1 MKKLDKYV
9 AVNFIIGYVIAFSV
23 LMGLRIVIDLFVNL
37 DEFAE
42 GADMGGAVVLQNVF
56 EYYKAQMYLYF
67 RDFAGMITVVAAVFS
82 VGKMVRN
89 NELIAVMASGVS
101 LKRILMPILLIALV
115 LTAVYVIDQEVL
127 IPNNAEK
134 LVRSHDTVEGK
145 KYLDVWFIEDAQSSL
160 ICSPS
165 FEVSAQTM
173 HNPIIFIRQKVN
185 DYYFRGIAQVR
196 ADSATYIGD
205 GKWQFQN
212 GIKMT
217 RPQNPQTQSSTEEPV
232 EFYQTDITPKDIPIR
247 RQANFLDLLSS
258 AQLAELLRNGGKIK
272 DRAEL
277 YAQKHDRI
285 TTPIINF
292 IMLMVALPILIC
304 REPKDMKAA
313 VTISFTLTSL
323 CFIFTFLCKMAAG
336 EFGFLRPEIWSWLPV
351 AVFFPVAI
359 IQLDSMKT

>member
-9 AVNFIIGYVIAFSV
+9 AVNFIIGYAIAFSV

-42 GADMGGAVVLQNVF
+42 KADMGGAVVLNNIF
-56 EYYKAQMYLYF
+56 TYYKAQIYLYF

-101 LKRILMPILLIALV
+101 LKRILTPILLISLI
-115 LTAVYVIDQEVL
+115 LTVFYVYDQEVL
-127 IPNNAEK
+127 IPNNAER
-134 LVRSHDTVEGK
+134 LVRSHDTVDGK
-145 KYLDVWFIEDAQSSL
+145 KSLDIWFIEDAKNSL
-160 ICSPS
+160 ICSPN
-165 FEVSAQTM
+165 FEVAVQTL
-173 HNPIIFIRQKVN
+173 HNPIIFIREKVN
-185 DYYFRGIAQVR
+185 NNYFRSVSQIR
-196 ADSATYIGD
+196 ADLAVYRGE
-205 GKWQFQN
+205 GNWQFQN

-217 RPQNPQTQSSTEEPV
+217 RPKNPQTQSSIEEPI

-258 AQLAELLRNGGKIK
+258 AQLAELLKQGGKIK

-292 IMLMVALPILIC
+292 VMLMVALPILIC
-304 REPKDMKAA
+304 REPRDMKSA
-313 VTISFTLTSL
+313 VMTSFTLTSL
-323 CFIFTFLCKMAAG
+323 CFVFTFLCKMAAG